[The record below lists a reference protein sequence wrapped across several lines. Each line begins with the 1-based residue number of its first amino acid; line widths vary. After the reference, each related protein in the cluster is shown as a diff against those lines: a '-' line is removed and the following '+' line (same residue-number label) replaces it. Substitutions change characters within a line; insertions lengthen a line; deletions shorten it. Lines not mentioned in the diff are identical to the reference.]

1 MDSGMDYFERLES
14 ETQRL
19 YEIANE
25 ARSKGFDVELETE
38 IPVAK
43 DLAERVEGLV
53 GPKGI
58 ARRIKE
64 LEATG
69 ISREEVAFE
78 IAAEIASQESSETGA
93 KLEAEK
99 QAFAD
104 QGLRTALAIIT
115 EGVVAA
121 PLEGISGVKIKSNS
135 DGTKYVAVYFAGPIR
150 SAGGTAA
157 ALSVLLGDKIRV
169 ATGLDRF
176 KPTDDEIERYVEEVE
191 LYESEVTNLQY
202 SPTPEEVRF
211 AARSIPVE
219 VSGEPTDQ
227 IEVSHRDLPRV
238 ETNNIR
244 GGALLAM
251 VEGVIQK
258 SKKILKISKKLNLDS
273 WEFLAEYAKGIGSS
287 QEEEK
292 SEEETEE
299 IVEEI
304 DDNIIDKDE
313 LFAHSKYAHD
323 IIGGRPVLGYPS
335 EKGGFR
341 LRYGRSRN
349 TGLATMGVHPA
360 TMELLEFLAVGT
372 QLKIERPGKGNCV
385 VPVDSIEGPTVKLKS
400 GEVRRLDSIAD
411 AREVKGKV
419 VEILFLGDM
428 LVAFGEFLRNNQPML
443 GSCWCEEWWIE
454 CIRNSDKYKSFS
466 NDSELYDY
474 LIESG
479 IDLSM
484 EHFISHE
491 DSSKY
496 MDFDRESFNLNFL
509 EKKRYTAEEA
519 FRISYDFSVPLHPE
533 YTYYYNDIS
542 REDLA
547 YLNEWLDTK
556 RDYLSTDYL
565 NGEDLILDLA
575 PQKRILEILG
585 LVHKLIDKKVVI
597 DRDHAYA
604 LMKTV
609 GNGSAL
615 ENNDGDLSSEVKT
628 IDYSKYLDDDH
639 YKSKV
644 VDILNENIDFE
655 IMDKAPC
662 YIGTRVGRPEKS
674 KERMMRPA
682 PHVLFPIGNN
692 GGSRR
697 LVAEAAKKRKI
708 NVEIARRQCTNP
720 DCGLSSFMAICPHC
734 GAPTEITKASQKD
747 INLSTMLSKAS
758 NNIGV
763 RKVDEVKGVIGLI
776 SEDKLPEPLEKGIL
790 RAKNGVFTFK
800 EGTIRHDS
808 TDLPLTHFIP
818 REIGVTVPKLIEMGY
833 THDCYGQEIVSDD
846 QIIELKVQ
854 DIVVS
859 DNCGDYL
866 VGVANFVDDL
876 LEKYYGMD
884 RFYNVEDKYDLI
896 GHLIAGLAPHTS
908 AGVLGRIVGFTKA
921 LGCYAHPYFHSA
933 KRRNCDS
940 DEDSVLLLLDALINF
955 SKSYLPSTRGGS
967 MDAPLVLSTR
977 IDPEEIDDESHNL
990 DIFERFPLGFYQKSQ
1005 EPLKPADMLEFVDNV
1020 EMHLGTDRQ
1029 YHDLMFSHHTSNIHA
1044 GPKVCLYKRLGS
1056 MKEKVEAQIH
1066 LAELI
1071 RAVDQR
1077 GVVEGVLSSHFLPD
1091 IMGNSRAFSKQ
1102 KVRCPKCGAK
1112 YRRMPLTGKCK
1123 CGGDLILSVSK
1134 GSVVKYLE
1142 ISQNLVNRYPV
1153 SHYLE
1158 QRLEIQEFGI
1168 NSLFESDKSKQ
1179 SSLDVFFG
1187 K

>member
-1 MDSGMDYFERLES
+1 MDYFERLES
-14 ETQRL
+14 ETLKL

-38 IPVAK
+38 IPLAK

-58 ARRIKE
+58 AKRIKE
-64 LEATG
+64 LEKDM
-69 ISREEVAFE
+69 SREEVAFE
-78 IAAEIASQESSETGA
+78 IAAEIASQESTETGT

-104 QGLRTALAIIT
+104 QGLRTALAILT

-121 PLEGISGVKIKSNS
+121 PLEGISGVKIKSNA
-135 DGTKYVAVYFAGPIR
+135 DGSKYVAVYFAGPIR

-202 SPTPEEVRF
+202 SPTPEEVRL

-258 SKKILKISKKLNLDS
+258 SKKILKIAHTLKLES
-273 WEFLAEYAKGIGSS
+273 WEFLAEYAKGVGPAKEEDSS
-287 QEEEK
+287 QASDEEV
-292 SEEETEE
+292 
-299 IVEEI
+299 IEEI

-313 LFAHSKYAHD
+313 LFEHSKYAHD

-411 AREVKGKV
+411 ARAVKGKV

-454 CIRNSDKYKSFS
+454 TIRNSEKYQSFT
-466 NDSELYDY
+466 DAEK
-474 LIESG
+474 EAF
-479 IDLSM
+479 DLNS
-484 EHFISHE
+484 
-491 DSSKY
+491 
-496 MDFDRESFNLNFL
+496 LQT
-509 EKKRYTAEEA
+509 KKFTVEEA
-519 FRISYDFSVPLHPE
+519 FKITEDFNVPLHPE

-542 REDLA
+542 IKDLVD
-547 YLNEWLDTK
+547 LSQWLDTK
-556 RDYLSTDYL
+556 RDYLENGYP
-565 NGEDLILDLA
+565 NGEDLELDLSY
-575 PQKRILEILG
+575 QKRILEVMG
-585 LVHKLIDKKVVI
+585 LCHRLVDGKVIIDKN
-597 DRDHAYA
+597 HAYS
-604 LMKTV
+604 L
-609 GNGSAL
+609 L
-615 ENNDGDLSSEVKT
+615 KT
-628 IDYSKYLDDDH
+628 INGDYSKYLADEY
-639 YKSKV
+639 YKKKV
-644 VDILNENIDFE
+644 VDIINENIDFE
-655 IMDKAPC
+655 IKDKAPC

-674 KERMMRPA
+674 KERLMRPA

-692 GGSRR
+692 GGNRR
-697 LVAEAAKKRKI
+697 LVAEAAKKKKI
-708 NVEIARRQCTNP
+708 KVEFARRECTNP
-720 DCGLSSFMAICPHC
+720 DCKSTSFQAICPQC
-734 GAPTEITKASQKD
+734 GSPTVIGASGPKE
-747 INLSTMLSKAS
+747 INLAYMLSKAS
-758 NNIGV
+758 NNVGV
-763 RKVDEVKGVIGLI
+763 RKVDEVKGVVGLI

-818 REIGVTVPKLIEMGY
+818 SEIGVTVPKLLEMGY
-833 THDCYGQEIVSDD
+833 TKDCYGQDIVSEN

-859 DNCGDYL
+859 DNCGEYL

-876 LEKYYGMD
+876 LERYYGME
-884 RFYNVEDKYDLI
+884 RFYNVKDKSDLI

-908 AGVLGRIVGFTKA
+908 AGVLGRIVGFTRA

-990 DIFERFPLGFYQKSQ
+990 DIFERFPLEFFERSQ
-1005 EPLKPADMLEFVDNV
+1005 EPLKPADMLDLVDNV

-1029 YHDLMFSHHTSNIHA
+1029 YHDLMFSHHTSSIHA

>member
-1 MDSGMDYFERLES
+1 MDYFERLES
-14 ETQRL
+14 ETLKL

-38 IPVAK
+38 IPLAK

-58 ARRIKE
+58 AKRIKE
-64 LEATG
+64 LEKDM
-69 ISREEVAFE
+69 SREEVAFE
-78 IAAEIASQESSETGA
+78 IAAEIASQESKETGA

-104 QGLRTALAIIT
+104 QGLRTALAILT

-135 DGTKYVAVYFAGPIR
+135 DGSKYVAVYFAGPIR

-169 ATGLDRF
+169 ATGLDIY

-202 SPTPEEVRF
+202 SPTPDEVRL

-227 IEVSHRDLPRV
+227 VEVSHRDLPRV

-258 SKKILKISKKLNLDS
+258 SKKILKYAHTLKLDS
-273 WEFLAEYAKGIGSS
+273 WEFLAEYAKGVGSS
-287 QEEEK
+287 KEEEG
-292 SEEETEE
+292 SQSDNEE
-299 IVEEI
+299 IIEEI

-313 LFAHSKYAHD
+313 LFEHAKYAHD

-400 GEVRRLDSIAD
+400 GEVRRLDSIED
-411 AREVKGKV
+411 ARKVKGKV

-443 GSCWCEEWWIE
+443 GACWCEEWWIE
-454 CIRNSDKYKSFS
+454 TIRNSQKYQSFT
-466 NDSELYDY
+466 DE
-474 LIESG
+474 EKEAF
-479 IDLSM
+479 DLNS
-484 EHFISHE
+484 
-491 DSSKY
+491 
-496 MDFDRESFNLNFL
+496 LQT
-509 EKKRYTAEEA
+509 KKLTVEEA
-519 FRISYDFSVPLHPE
+519 FKITEEFNVPLHPE

-542 REDLA
+542 IKDLVD
-547 YLNEWLDTK
+547 LSQWLDTR
-556 RDYLSTDYL
+556 RDYLEKGYQ
-565 NGEDLILDLA
+565 NGEDLELDLSY
-575 PQKRILEILG
+575 QKRILEVMG
-585 LVHKLIDKKVVI
+585 LCHKMENKKVII
-597 DRDHAYA
+597 DRNHAYS
-604 LMKTV
+604 L
-609 GNGSAL
+609 L
-615 ENNDGDLSSEVKT
+615 KT
-628 IDYSKYLDDDH
+628 INGDYSKYLADEY
-639 YKSKV
+639 YKMKV
-644 VDILNENIDFE
+644 VDIINENIDFE
-655 IMDKAPC
+655 IKDKAPC

-674 KERMMRPA
+674 KERLMRPA
-682 PHVLFPIGNN
+682 PHVLFPVGNN
-692 GGSRR
+692 GGNRR
-697 LVAEAAKKRKI
+697 LVAEAAKKKKI
-708 NVEIARRQCTNP
+708 KVEFARRECTNP
-720 DCGLSSFMAICPHC
+720 DCRLSSFQAICPHC
-734 GAPTEITKASQKD
+734 GSPTVIGKSGQKD
-747 INLSTMLSKAS
+747 INLAHMLSKAS
-758 NNIGV
+758 NNVGV

-818 REIGVTVPKLIEMGY
+818 KEIGVTVPKLLEMGY
-833 THDCYGQEIVSDD
+833 TKDCYGEDIVSED

-859 DNCGDYL
+859 DNCGEYL

-876 LEKYYGMD
+876 LERYYGME
-884 RFYNVEDKYDLI
+884 RFYNVKDKSDLI

-990 DIFERFPLGFYQKSQ
+990 DIFERFPLEFFERSQ
-1005 EPLKPADMLEFVDNV
+1005 EPLKPADMLDLVDNV
-1020 EMHLGTDRQ
+1020 SMHLGTDKQ
-1029 YHDLMFSHHTSNIHA
+1029 YHDLMFSHHTSSIHA

-1056 MKEKVEAQIH
+1056 MKEKVEAQIN

-1134 GSVVKYLE
+1134 GSVIKYLE

>member
-1 MDSGMDYFERLES
+1 MDYFERLES
-14 ETQRL
+14 ETLKL

-38 IPVAK
+38 IPLAK

-58 ARRIKE
+58 AKRIKE
-64 LEATG
+64 LEKDM
-69 ISREEVAFE
+69 SREEVAFE
-78 IAAEIASQESSETGA
+78 IAAEIASQESKETGA

-104 QGLRTALAIIT
+104 QGLRTALAILT

-135 DGTKYVAVYFAGPIR
+135 DGSKYVAVYFAGPIR

-169 ATGLDRF
+169 ATGLDIY

-202 SPTPEEVRF
+202 SPTPDEVRL

-227 IEVSHRDLPRV
+227 VEVSHRDLPRV

-258 SKKILKISKKLNLDS
+258 SKKILKYAHTLNLDS
-273 WEFLAEYAKGIGSS
+273 WEFLAEYAKGVGSS
-287 QEEEK
+287 KEEE
-292 SEEETEE
+292 SSPSDGEEV
-299 IVEEI
+299 VEEI

-313 LFAHSKYAHD
+313 LFEHSKYAHD

-400 GEVRRLDSIAD
+400 GEVRRLDSIED
-411 AREVKGKV
+411 ARKVKGKV

-443 GSCWCEEWWIE
+443 GACWCEEWWIE
-454 CIRNSDKYKSFS
+454 TIRNSEKYQSFT
-466 NDSELYDY
+466 DE
-474 LIESG
+474 EKEAF
-479 IDLSM
+479 DLNS
-484 EHFISHE
+484 
-491 DSSKY
+491 
-496 MDFDRESFNLNFL
+496 LQT
-509 EKKRYTAEEA
+509 KKFTVEEA
-519 FRISYDFSVPLHPE
+519 FKITEEFNVPLHPE

-542 REDLA
+542 IKDLVD
-547 YLNEWLDTK
+547 LSQWLDTR
-556 RDYLSTDYL
+556 RDYLENGYL
-565 NGEDLILDLA
+565 NGEDLELDLSY
-575 PQKRILEILG
+575 QKRILEVMG
-585 LVHKLIDKKVVI
+585 LCHKMENKKVVI
-597 DRDHAYA
+597 DRNHAYS
-604 LMKTV
+604 L
-609 GNGSAL
+609 L
-615 ENNDGDLSSEVKT
+615 KT
-628 IDYSKYLDDDH
+628 INGDYSKYLADEY
-639 YKSKV
+639 YKMKV
-644 VDILNENIDFE
+644 VDIINENIDFE
-655 IMDKAPC
+655 IKDKAPC

-674 KERMMRPA
+674 KERLMRPA
-682 PHVLFPIGNN
+682 PHVLFPVGNN
-692 GGSRR
+692 GGNRR
-697 LVAEAAKKRKI
+697 LVAEAAKKKKI
-708 NVEIARRQCTNP
+708 KVEFARRECTNP
-720 DCGLSSFMAICPHC
+720 DCRLSSFQAICPHC
-734 GAPTEITKASQKD
+734 GSPTVIGKSGQKD
-747 INLSTMLSKAS
+747 INLAHMLSKAS
-758 NNIGV
+758 NNVGV

-818 REIGVTVPKLIEMGY
+818 KEIGVTVPKLLEMGY
-833 THDCYGQEIVSDD
+833 TKDCYGEDIVSED

-859 DNCGDYL
+859 DNCGEYL

-876 LEKYYGMD
+876 LERYYGME
-884 RFYNVEDKYDLI
+884 RFYNVKDKSDLI

-990 DIFERFPLGFYQKSQ
+990 DIFERFPLEFFERSQ
-1005 EPLKPADMLEFVDNV
+1005 EPLKPADMLDLVDNV
-1020 EMHLGTDRQ
+1020 SMHLGTDRQ
-1029 YHDLMFSHHTSNIHA
+1029 YHDLMFSHHTSSIHA

-1056 MKEKVEAQIH
+1056 MKEKVEAQIN

>member
-1 MDSGMDYFERLES
+1 MDYFERLES
-14 ETQRL
+14 ETLKL

-38 IPVAK
+38 IPLAK

-58 ARRIKE
+58 AKRIKE
-64 LEATG
+64 LEKDM
-69 ISREEVAFE
+69 SREEVAFE
-78 IAAEIASQESSETGA
+78 IAAEIASQESTETGT

-104 QGLRTALAIIT
+104 QGLRTALAILT

-121 PLEGISGVKIKSNS
+121 PLEGISGVKIKSNA
-135 DGTKYVAVYFAGPIR
+135 DGSKYVAVYFAGPIR

-202 SPTPEEVRF
+202 SPTPEEVRL

-258 SKKILKISKKLNLDS
+258 SKKILKIAHTLKLES
-273 WEFLAEYAKGIGSS
+273 WEFLAEYAKGVGPAKEEDSS
-287 QEEEK
+287 QDSDEEV
-292 SEEETEE
+292 
-299 IVEEI
+299 IEEI

-313 LFAHSKYAHD
+313 LFEHSKYAHD

-411 AREVKGKV
+411 ARAVKGKV

-454 CIRNSDKYKSFS
+454 TIRNSEKYQSFS
-466 NDSELYDY
+466 DVEK
-474 LIESG
+474 EAFG
-479 IDLSM
+479 
-484 EHFISHE
+484 
-491 DSSKY
+491 
-496 MDFDRESFNLNFL
+496 LNSL
-509 EKKRYTAEEA
+509 QTKKFTVEEA
-519 FRISYDFSVPLHPE
+519 FKITEDFNVPLHPE

-542 REDLA
+542 IKDLVD
-547 YLNEWLDTK
+547 LSQWLDTK
-556 RDYLSTDYL
+556 RDYLENGYP
-565 NGEDLILDLA
+565 NGEDLELDLSY
-575 PQKRILEILG
+575 QKRILEVMG
-585 LVHKLIDKKVVI
+585 LCHRLVDGKVIIDKN
-597 DRDHAYA
+597 HAYS
-604 LMKTV
+604 L
-609 GNGSAL
+609 L
-615 ENNDGDLSSEVKT
+615 KT
-628 IDYSKYLDDDH
+628 INGDYSKYLADEY
-639 YKSKV
+639 YKKKV
-644 VDILNENIDFE
+644 VDIINENIDFE
-655 IMDKAPC
+655 IKDKAPC

-674 KERMMRPA
+674 KERLMRPA

-692 GGSRR
+692 GGNRR
-697 LVAEAAKKRKI
+697 LVAEAAKKKKI
-708 NVEIARRQCTNP
+708 KVEFARRECTNP
-720 DCGLSSFMAICPHC
+720 DCKSTSFQAICPQC
-734 GAPTEITKASQKD
+734 GSPTVIGASGPKE
-747 INLSTMLSKAS
+747 INLAYMLSKAS
-758 NNIGV
+758 NNVGV
-763 RKVDEVKGVIGLI
+763 RKVDEVKGVVGLI

-818 REIGVTVPKLIEMGY
+818 SEIGVTVPKLLEMGY
-833 THDCYGQEIVSDD
+833 TKDCYGQDIVSEN

-859 DNCGDYL
+859 DNCGEYL

-876 LEKYYGMD
+876 LERYYGME
-884 RFYNVEDKYDLI
+884 RFYNVKDKSDLI

-908 AGVLGRIVGFTKA
+908 AGVLGRIVGFTRA

-990 DIFERFPLGFYQKSQ
+990 DIFERFPLEFFERSQ
-1005 EPLKPADMLEFVDNV
+1005 EPLKPADMLDLVDNV

-1029 YHDLMFSHHTSNIHA
+1029 YHDLMFSHHTSSIHA

>member
-1 MDSGMDYFERLES
+1 MDYFERLES
-14 ETQRL
+14 ETLKL

-38 IPVAK
+38 IPLAK

-58 ARRIKE
+58 AKRIKE
-64 LEATG
+64 LEKDM
-69 ISREEVAFE
+69 SREEVAFE
-78 IAAEIASQESSETGA
+78 IAAEIASQESTETGT

-104 QGLRTALAIIT
+104 QGLRTALAILT

-121 PLEGISGVKIKSNS
+121 PLEGISGVKIKSNA
-135 DGTKYVAVYFAGPIR
+135 DGSKYVAVYFAGPIR

-202 SPTPEEVRF
+202 SPTPEEVRL

-258 SKKILKISKKLNLDS
+258 SKKILKIAHTLKLES
-273 WEFLAEYAKGIGSS
+273 WEFLAEYAKGVGPAKEEDSS
-287 QEEEK
+287 QASDEEV
-292 SEEETEE
+292 
-299 IVEEI
+299 IEEI

-313 LFAHSKYAHD
+313 LFEHSKYAHD

-411 AREVKGKV
+411 ARAVKGKV

-454 CIRNSDKYKSFS
+454 TIRNSEKYQSFTDADKEEF
-466 NDSELYDY
+466 
-474 LIESG
+474 G
-479 IDLSM
+479 
-484 EHFISHE
+484 
-491 DSSKY
+491 
-496 MDFDRESFNLNFL
+496 LNSL
-509 EKKRYTAEEA
+509 QTKKFTVEEA
-519 FRISYDFSVPLHPE
+519 FKITEEFNVPLHPE

-542 REDLA
+542 IKDLVD
-547 YLNEWLDTK
+547 LSQWLDTK
-556 RDYLSTDYL
+556 RDYLENGYP
-565 NGEDLILDLA
+565 NGEDLELDLSY
-575 PQKRILEILG
+575 QKRILEVMG
-585 LVHKLIDKKVVI
+585 LCHRLVDGKVIIDKN
-597 DRDHAYA
+597 HAYS
-604 LMKTV
+604 L
-609 GNGSAL
+609 L
-615 ENNDGDLSSEVKT
+615 KT
-628 IDYSKYLDDDH
+628 INGDYSKYLADEY
-639 YKSKV
+639 YKKKV
-644 VDILNENIDFE
+644 VDIINENIDFE
-655 IMDKAPC
+655 IKDKAPC

-674 KERMMRPA
+674 KERLMRPA

-692 GGSRR
+692 GGNRR
-697 LVAEAAKKRKI
+697 LVAEAAKKKKI
-708 NVEIARRQCTNP
+708 KVEFARRECTNP
-720 DCGLSSFMAICPHC
+720 DCKSTSFQAICPQC
-734 GAPTEITKASQKD
+734 GSPTVIGASGPKE
-747 INLSTMLSKAS
+747 INLAYMLSKAS
-758 NNIGV
+758 NNVGV
-763 RKVDEVKGVIGLI
+763 RKVDEVKGVVGLI

-818 REIGVTVPKLIEMGY
+818 SEIGVTVPKLLEMGY
-833 THDCYGQEIVSDD
+833 TKDCYGQDIVSEN

-859 DNCGDYL
+859 DNCGEYL

-876 LEKYYGMD
+876 LERYYGME
-884 RFYNVEDKYDLI
+884 RFYNVKDKSDLI

-908 AGVLGRIVGFTKA
+908 AGVLGRIVGFTRA

-990 DIFERFPLGFYQKSQ
+990 DIFERFPLEFFERSQ
-1005 EPLKPADMLEFVDNV
+1005 EPLKPADMLDLVDNV

-1029 YHDLMFSHHTSNIHA
+1029 YHDLMFSHHTSSIHA